1 MNVTAPALPA
11 PHAAPATLTAA
22 DQARIDRA
30 LRDARSANTRR
41 QYASAWS
48 AWARWAVDH
57 GHQVMPAAPEAVAA
71 YLAERADQGAAASTL
86 ASARAAIGA
95 AHRDARRR

>member
-11 PHAAPATLTAA
+11 PHAAPAVLTAA

-30 LRDARSANTRR
+30 LRDARASNTRR

-48 AWARWAVDH
+48 AWARWALDH
-57 GHQVMPAAPEAVAA
+57 GHQVMPAAPEALAA
-71 YLAERADQGAAASTL
+71 YLAERAEQGAAAST
-86 ASARAAIGA
+86 
-95 AHRDARRR
+95 HRQRPRSHRRSPPRRRRR